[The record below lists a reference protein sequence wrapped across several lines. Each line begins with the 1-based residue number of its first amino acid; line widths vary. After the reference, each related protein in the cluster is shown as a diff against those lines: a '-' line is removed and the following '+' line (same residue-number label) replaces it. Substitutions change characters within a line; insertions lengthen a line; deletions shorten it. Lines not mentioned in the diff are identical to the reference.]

1 MWGAQSNMAFQKQW
15 NEDCY
20 LWICM
25 AVENCD
31 MVNTG
36 TALVNVCVNTNMY
49 MWRAAYN
56 ILKIRN
62 ISRIYDEAWHG
73 SS

>member
-1 MWGAQSNMAFQKQW
+1 
-15 NEDCY
+15 
-20 LWICM
+20 M